1 MTDRVARVVLN
12 ASMELGGLHHISGIT
27 GSVATNYNFFA
38 GTLGLRLV
46 KKTVNQ
52 DDVRAYHL
60 YYADGVG
67 SPGTDVTFFDWPRS
81 PREQRGNNS
90 ISRTGLRVPNAA
102 SLEFWSARLA
112 SAGAI
117 LEPIMELDGRPTL
130 LFDDLEGGR
139 FALVADGGS
148 FEAKPWT
155 KTVPLEHA
163 MIGLGP
169 VWLTVPHLEPTA
181 AVLTQ
186 VLGMRAERE
195 YVMGGAGVTV
205 YAMDAGGAGAE
216 VHIETRPDL
225 PPAKSGSGAMH
236 HVAFR
241 VKNIAEYALWLE
253 HLTQSGIPNSGP
265 IDRHYFKAL
274 YFREPNGI
282 LFELSTDDPGFAT
295 DENED
300 QLGQRL
306 ALPPFLEPRRAD
318 IEAQLAPLEFAR
330 SDVL

>member
-1 MTDRVARVVLN
+1 MTDQSARVVLN
-12 ASMELGGLHHISGIT
+12 AGMELGGLHHISGIT

-60 YYADGVG
+60 FYADRIG
-67 SPGTDVTFFDWPRS
+67 SPGTDATFFDWPQS
-81 PREQRGNNS
+81 PRERRGNNS

-102 SLEFWSARLA
+102 SLEFWSARLGA
-112 SAGAI
+112 AGVT
-117 LEPIMELDGRPTL
+117 LEPITELDGRPTL
-130 LFDDLEGGR
+130 FFDDLEGGR
-139 FALVADGGS
+139 FAMVADGGS

-155 KTVPLEHA
+155 KIVPLEQA
-163 MIGLGP
+163 IVGLGP

-186 VLGMRAERE
+186 VLGMRVVRE
-195 YVMGGAGVTV
+195 YDLHGAGVTV
-205 YAMDAGGAGAE
+205 YVMAAGGAGAE
-216 VHIETRPDL
+216 VHVETRRDL
-225 PPAKSGSGAMH
+225 PPARSGSGAMH

-241 VKNIAEYALWLE
+241 VKNVAEYALWLE

-295 DENED
+295 DEHED

-306 ALPPFLEPRRAD
+306 ALPPFLEPRRAE
-318 IEAQLAPLEFAR
+318 IESHLAPLEFAR

>member
-1 MTDRVARVVLN
+1 MTDHVARVVLN

>member
-1 MTDRVARVVLN
+1 MVLN
-12 ASMELGGLHHISGIT
+12 GIMELGGVHHISGIT

-60 YYADGVG
+60 FYADRIG
-67 SPGTDVTFFDWPRS
+67 SPGTDATFFDWPRS
-81 PREQRGNNS
+81 PRERRGNSS
-90 ISRTGLRVPNAA
+90 ISRTGLRVPSAS

-112 SAGAI
+112 AAGAA
-117 LEPIMELDGRPTL
+117 LEPIKELDGRPTL
-130 LFDDLEGGR
+130 FFDDLEGGR
-139 FALVADGGS
+139 FALVADGGA
-148 FEAKPWT
+148 FDAKPWT
-155 KTVPLEHA
+155 KVVPLEDA
-163 MIGLGP
+163 LVGLGP
-169 VWLTVPHLEPTA
+169 IWLTVPQLEPTA

-186 VLGMRAERE
+186 VLGMRMVRE
-195 YVMGGAGVTV
+195 YALGGAGVTV
-205 YAMDAGGAGAE
+205 YAMAAGGAGAE
-216 VHIETRPDL
+216 VHVEMRRDL
-225 PPAKSGSGAMH
+225 PPARSGSGAMH

-241 VKNIAEYALWLE
+241 VKNAAEHALWLE
-253 HLTQSGIPNSGP
+253 HLAQARVPNSGL

-295 DENED
+295 DEHED

-306 ALPPFLEPRRAD
+306 ALPPFLESRRTD
-318 IEAQLAPLEFAR
+318 IEAHLAPLEFAR
-330 SDVL
+330 SDVQ

>member
-1 MTDRVARVVLN
+1 MTDRFARVVLN
-12 ASMELGGLHHISGIT
+12 SFMELGGLHHISGIT

-60 YYADGVG
+60 FYADRIG
-67 SPGTDVTFFDWPRS
+67 SPGTDVTFFDWPHS
-81 PREQRGNNS
+81 PRERRGNNS

-102 SLEFWSARLA
+102 SLEYWSARLGA
-112 SAGAI
+112 AGAT
-117 LEPIMELDGRPTL
+117 LEPITELDGRPTL
-130 LFDDLEGGR
+130 RFDDLDGGR
-139 FALVADGGS
+139 FALVADGGA
-148 FEAKPWT
+148 FEAQPWT
-155 KTVPLEHA
+155 KVVPEEHA
-163 MIGLGP
+163 MVGLGP
-169 VWLTVPHLEPTA
+169 VWLTVPRLEPTA
-181 AVLTQ
+181 AVLTG
-186 VLGMRAERE
+186 VLGMRAVRE
-195 YVMGGAGVTV
+195 YVMAGAGVTV
-205 YAMDAGGAGAE
+205 YVMGAGGAGAE
-216 VHIETRPDL
+216 VHIEVRPDL
-225 PPAKSGSGAMH
+225 PPARSGSGAMH

-241 VKNIAEYALWLE
+241 VKNASEHALWLE
-253 HLTQSGIPNSGP
+253 HLAQVGVPNSGL

-318 IEAQLAPLEFAR
+318 IEAHLAPLEFAR